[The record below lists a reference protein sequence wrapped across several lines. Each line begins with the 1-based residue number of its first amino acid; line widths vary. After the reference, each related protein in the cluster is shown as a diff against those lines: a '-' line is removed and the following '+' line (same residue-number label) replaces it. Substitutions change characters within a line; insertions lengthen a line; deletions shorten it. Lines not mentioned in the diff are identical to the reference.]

1 MKFGAGMSGLCLL
14 ARAYAGGHLKNL
26 GAIYDPL
33 WNTDL

>member
-1 MKFGAGMSGLCLL
+1 MNFGAGMHGLCLL

-26 GAIYDPL
+26 GAINDPL